1 MDARCEHGHIIIPCN
16 KGSSLAF
23 HGTLAYLGVMAF
35 SSYFMA
41 VLSRN
46 LPDIFNEAKFL
57 AFSMLVFCSVWI
69 TFLPVYHSTTGKAM
83 VVMEVFS
90 ILASSASI
98 LSLIFPPKCYVILF
112 KLEEIT
118 LHQIRNKNIK

>member
-1 MDARCEHGHIIIPCN
+1 MQVLFSGIWLVTAPPFVDMDARSEHGHIIIPCN

-46 LPDIFNEAKFL
+46 LPDIFNEA
-57 AFSMLVFCSVWI
+57 
-69 TFLPVYHSTTGKAM
+69 TFIQHAGVL
-83 VVMEVFS
+83 
-90 ILASSASI
+90 
-98 LSLIFPPKCYVILF
+98 
-112 KLEEIT
+112 
-118 LHQIRNKNIK
+118 